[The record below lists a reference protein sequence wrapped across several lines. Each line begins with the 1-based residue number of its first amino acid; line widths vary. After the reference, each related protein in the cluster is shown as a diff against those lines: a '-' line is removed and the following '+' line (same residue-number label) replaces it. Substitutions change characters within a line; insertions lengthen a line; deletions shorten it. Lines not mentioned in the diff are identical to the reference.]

1 MAYPS
6 GLTQAPDSRRSRAD
20 TVVRLVLW
28 ATLILQ
34 PLRLTGTLEGVH
46 ALIAITVVIE
56 VLDMAARRWAR
67 SPRAHQR
74 RAASD
79 FGPAGPRMTWRGA
92 LLRAVAVVKRIVG
105 SPRPVRDTHPAVRLP
120 AAGQHVLYI
129 NHIR

>member
-1 MAYPS
+1 M
-6 GLTQAPDSRRSRAD
+6 
-20 TVVRLVLW
+20 LW

-34 PLRLTGTLEGVH
+34 ALRLTGTLEGVH

-67 SPRAHQR
+67 SPRAQQR

-79 FGPAGPRMTWRGA
+79 FGPALPGMTWRGA
-92 LLRAVAVVKRIVG
+92 LLRAVAVVIRIVG
-105 SPRPVRDTHPAVRLP
+105 TPRPVRDPRHAVRPL
-120 AAGQHVLYI
+120 ATSQNVLYI